1 MRYARVELGV
11 YMYEQM
17 LQLYPDVRLQKKKG
31 GIRIFFPRYRSLI
44 RSVNAILHETELC
57 FFLLIV

>member
-17 LQLYPDVRLQKKKG
+17 LQLYSDVRLQKKRG
-31 GIRIFFPRYRSLI
+31 GIRIFSPD
-44 RSVNAILHETELC
+44 TE
-57 FFLLIV
+57 V